1 MPRELI
7 EETAEF
13 RRYRITDE
21 AGKTI
26 GYDRELI
33 LSGAALTEQSLRSKA
48 AAALQANNAFLAK
61 ATPTAAEVS
70 AQVKLLT
77 RECNALI
84 RLVLSRLDTDD
95 A

>member
-13 RRYRITDE
+13 RRYRITDGS
-21 AGKTI
+21 GKVL

-48 AAALQANNAFLAK
+48 AAALTANNAFLAK
-61 ATPTAAEVS
+61 PSPTNAEVV

-77 RECNALI
+77 RENNALI
-84 RLVLSRLDTDD
+84 RLALSQLDTDD